1 MAYRVNAAMHTVEPP
16 PPHPPID
23 RVLAQAQRDELNATH
38 DPVLPPR
45 ELRNRQVWGV
55 LRRLTAHIAVK

>member
-1 MAYRVNAAMHTVEPP
+1 MAYRVNAAMDTVEPP

-23 RVLAQAQRDELNATH
+23 RVLAQAQRNELSATD
-38 DPVLPPR
+38 DPVLSPR
-45 ELRNRQVWGV
+45 ELRNRPVRGV